1 MNWVDNIVNTLDL
14 IVDGVDP
21 STGEIIDTDTL
32 KQNPE
37 FQRALRALG
46 KKYRSKSCGTFLV
59 DDKGLSRGLTD
70 TPPEC
75 RLRLRR
81 RPVRVPFLQYI
92 KQDTAQGGVL
102 FYGGR

>member
-1 MNWVDNIVNTLDL
+1 MADDQ
-14 IVDGVDP
+14 GR
-21 STGEIIDTDTL
+21 SRGRTDRP
-32 KQNPE
+32 PE
-37 FQRALRALG
+37 RRNGLFESLSHGQ